1 MKSRSVARAAL
12 LLCFLL
18 AAGQMPWAQNG
29 NRNTIFAQKL
39 VEEIQSRHVPQ
50 MFYLGL
56 HAVPP
61 NSLTNLGLT
70 VLPPN
75 GTEMF
80 VIAATDPAKIGKF
93 SGFRPWLFRAPEIEL
108 KGNETTLLEPL
119 HDRSGKIIGLIV
131 ADFKFGDE
139 QASET
144 ARFRKLLDREF
155 AEQIPS
161 LSALF
166 ERVSVPVVP

>member
-1 MKSRSVARAAL
+1 MMTRAAL
-12 LLCFLL
+12 FLCFM
-18 AAGQMPWAQNG
+18 AAASQMPWAQGG
-29 NRNTIFAQKL
+29 NRSTIYAQKL
-39 VEEIQSRHVPQ
+39 VEDIQARHRPE
-50 MFYLGL
+50 MFYLAL

-61 NSLTNLGLT
+61 NSLTSIGLT

-93 SGFRPWLFRAPEIEL
+93 SGLRPWLFRAPEIEL
-108 KGNETTLLEPL
+108 KGTETTLLEAL

-144 ARFRKLLDREF
+144 AKFRKLLDKEF
-155 AEQIPS
+155 AEQISS

-166 ERVSVPVVP
+166 ERVSVPVMP

>member
-1 MKSRSVARAAL
+1 MATCAAL
-12 LLCFLL
+12 LLLML
-18 AAGQMPWAQNG
+18 AVANLMLGAQGG
-29 NRNTIFAQKL
+29 NRMTILAQKL
-39 VEEIQSRHVPQ
+39 VEEIQARYQPE

-80 VIAATDPAKIGKF
+80 VIAATDPTKIGKF
-93 SGFRPWLFRAPEIEL
+93 SGLRPWLFRAPEIEL
-108 KGNETTLLEPL
+108 KGKEATTLLEAL
-119 HDRSGKIIGLIV
+119 HDRSGQTIGLIV
-131 ADFKFGDE
+131 ADFRFGDE

-144 ARFRKLLDREF
+144 AKFRTVLDKAF
-155 AEQIPS
+155 AEQIPT

-166 ERVSVPVVP
+166 ERVSLAAPLKK